1 MSGVNDSLWC
11 AIRGPIMLITIG
23 TLFAID
29 HFGPYGI
36 SRTWPIIL
44 IMLGLLKL
52 LERAATRSAV
62 PPAPIQGGPLP

>member
-1 MSGVNDSLWC
+1 MSSANDSLWC

-29 HFGPYGI
+29 HFGSYGI

-44 IMLGLLKL
+44 IVLGLLKL
-52 LERAATRSAV
+52 LERAATRPAV
-62 PPAPIQGGPLP
+62 PSAPAQGGPLP